1 MLGYSLAVVVGFS
14 LGLLGGGGSILTVPI
29 LVYIIGQD
37 AKVAVP
43 LSLAIVG
50 TTSLFGVYRNIKKQ
64 QVDFKIALVFGAIS
78 ILGTFLGTIIS
89 KKITSEVQLVIFAVI
104 MLLASFSMIK
114 GRKEGEQRDDH
125 KTNILLVLIQG
136 FIVGIITG
144 IVGVGGGFLIVP
156 ALVLLANLPM
166 RKAVGTSLLLIAL
179 NSFFGFG
186 SYVLAGNIEIPWSFL
201 VTFTLLSIVGVIFG
215 SMMADKVPQKTLK
228 KIFGIFLIFMGFFI
242 LYKER
247 KAFIKEP
254 VKQVKTQAEINFEK
268 EQLALGAIKILGKN
282 LKQEL
287 KAALKVSV
295 LNALSVCNTKAS
307 IITQKSKA
315 QNIQLGRVSQM
326 NRNPNNSPKD
336 WMLPYMER
344 FKNGEIKDAYIK
356 VSIGSKHGILKPIFT
371 APMCLKC
378 HGENIDST
386 ISSKIQELYP
396 FDKAT
401 GFEVGDIRGY
411 FFAEYY

>member
-1 MLGYSLAVVVGFS
+1 MLGYSLAILVGFS

-29 LVYIIGQD
+29 LVYIVGQD
-37 AKVAVP
+37 PKIAVP

-50 TTSLFGVYRNIKKQ
+50 ATSLFGVYRNIKKH

-78 ILGTFLGTIIS
+78 VLGTFLGTIIS
-89 KKITSEVQLVIFAVI
+89 KKLTGEVQLVIFAVI
-104 MLLASFSMIK
+104 MLFASFSMIK
-114 GRKEGEQRDDH
+114 GRKESEQKAEH
-125 KTNILLVLIQG
+125 KTNFLLVLIQG

-166 RKAVGTSLLLIAL
+166 RKAVGTSLLLIAI

-186 SYVLAGNIEIPWSFL
+186 SYILAGNIEIPWNFL
-201 VTFTLLSIVGVIFG
+201 ITFTLLSIVGVIIG

-228 KIFGIFLIFMGFFI
+228 KIFGIFLIFMGLFI

-247 KAFIKEP
+247 SAFTKENVKPIKSQFEN
-254 VKQVKTQAEINFEK
+254 QAEKEK
-268 EQLALGAIKILGKN
+268 MALKAIKRLGKD
-282 LKQEL
+282 LKQKL
-287 KAALKVSV
+287 QSALKVSD

-307 IITQKSKA
+307 LITQKA
-315 QNIQLGRVSQM
+315 QSYGVKVGRISEK
-326 NRNPNNSPKD
+326 NRNPDNTPSN
-336 WMLPYMER
+336 WMLPYMEQFR
-344 FKNGEIKDAYIK
+344 SGEVKEPYLTVKLDHKY
-356 VSIGSKHGILKPIFT
+356 GILKPIFT

-386 ISSKIQELYP
+386 LKSKLDELYP
-396 FDKAT
+396 NDKAI
-401 GFEVGDIRGY
+401 GFKTGDIRGY
-411 FFAEYY
+411 FYAEF